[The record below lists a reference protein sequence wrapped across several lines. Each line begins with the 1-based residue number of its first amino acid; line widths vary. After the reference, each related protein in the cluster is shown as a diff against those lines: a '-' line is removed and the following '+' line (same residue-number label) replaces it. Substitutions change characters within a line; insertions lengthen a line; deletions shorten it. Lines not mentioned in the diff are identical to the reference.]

1 MCLAQTTSDGNTTD
15 IPQFHEADPIRAE
28 AVMHFNELSFSV
40 TDGRK
45 EKRLIDKVSLTA
57 RSGQLMGERSM
68 ADRVVCMPA
77 QLTLLTAI
85 MGPSGSGEI
94 WHLHRRSVGD

>member
-15 IPQFHEADPIRAE
+15 IPQFHEADPE

-57 RSGQLMGERSM
+57 RSGQLMGERST
-68 ADRVVCMPA
+68 ADRVVCM
-77 QLTLLTAI
+77 QL
-85 MGPSGSGEI
+85 S
-94 WHLHRRSVGD
+94 